1 MVTPIP
7 RGIAMP
13 LAASMAEDAV
23 TKEHEIAELIAPGP
37 RTNDLSKPRRRALDR
52 QQRGT
57 LDVTWDDDADSTRSI
72 TLPIPS
78 V

>member
-23 TKEHEIAELIAPGP
+23 TKNRDIAELIPDPSSGLTSYREAC
-37 RTNDLSKPRRRALDR
+37 RRALDR
-52 QQRGT
+52 QQRGP
-57 LDVTWDDDADSTRSI
+57 LEVT
-72 TLPIPS
+72 
-78 V
+78 